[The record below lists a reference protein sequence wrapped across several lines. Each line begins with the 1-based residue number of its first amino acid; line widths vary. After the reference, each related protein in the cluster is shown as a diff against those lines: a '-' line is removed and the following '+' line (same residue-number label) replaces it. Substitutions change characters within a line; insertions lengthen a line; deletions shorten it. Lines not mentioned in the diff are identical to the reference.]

1 MFLIMKVEIDL
12 PDRLY
17 EEIRELCEYNNLT
30 IDRYII
36 DCISDAYYTLKY
48 GDLNLKINKDKE
60 DFKNSEKKEVKSD
73 VEKKKVGRP
82 RKKVEEVVQT
92 DKKENLIIEETV
104 LNNTKETVLNN
115 TKETVLNNTKETV
128 LKKEDTVNV
137 VDEQLQ
143 NKIKRTKRVLKVK

>member
-60 DFKNSEKKEVKSD
+60 DSKNSEKKEVKPD

-104 LNNTKETVLNN
+104 LNNTQD
-115 TKETVLNNTKETV
+115 TV
-128 LKKEDTVNV
+128 LKQEDTVNV

>member
-104 LNNTKETVLNN
+104 LNNTKETVL
-115 TKETVLNNTKETV
+115 
-128 LKKEDTVNV
+128 KKEDTVNV

>member
-36 DCISDAYYTLKY
+36 DCVSDAYYTLKY

-104 LNNTKETVLNN
+104 LNNTKETVL
-115 TKETVLNNTKETV
+115 
-128 LKKEDTVNV
+128 KKEDTMNV

>member
-1 MFLIMKVEIDL
+1 MKVEIDL

-60 DFKNSEKKEVKSD
+60 DFKNREKKEVKSD

-104 LNNTKETVLNN
+104 LNNTKD
-115 TKETVLNNTKETV
+115 TV

>member
-1 MFLIMKVEIDL
+1 M
-12 PDRLY
+12 
-17 EEIRELCEYNNLT
+17 CEHNNQT
-30 IDRYII
+30 IDRYIV
-36 DCISDAYYTLKY
+36 DCISDTYYTLKY

-60 DFKNSEKKEVKSD
+60 DFKTDKKIEEKKETKSD

-104 LNNTKETVLNN
+104 LNNTTDTVLS
-115 TKETVLNNTKETV
+115 
-128 LKKEDTVNV
+128 KEDTVNI

>member
-1 MFLIMKVEIDL
+1 MVKTNICITFVNENLMFLIMKVEIDL

-60 DFKNSEKKEVKSD
+60 DSKNSEKKEVKPD

-104 LNNTKETVLNN
+104 LNNTQD
-115 TKETVLNNTKETV
+115 TV

>member
-1 MFLIMKVEIDL
+1 MKIEVNL

-17 EEIRELCEYNNLT
+17 EEIRELCEYNNQT
-30 IDRYII
+30 IDRYIV
-36 DCISDAYYTLKY
+36 DCISDTYYTLKY
-48 GDLNLKINKDKE
+48 GDLNLKISKDKE
-60 DFKNSEKKEVKSD
+60 DLKTDEKIVEKTEKKPD

-92 DKKENLIIEETV
+92 DKKENVIIE
-104 LNNTKETVLNN
+104 
-115 TKETVLNNTKETV
+115 ETVLNNTKETV

>member
-1 MFLIMKVEIDL
+1 MKVEIDL

-104 LNNTKETVLNN
+104 LNNTKD
-115 TKETVLNNTKETV
+115 TV

>member
-1 MFLIMKVEIDL
+1 MKVEIDL

-17 EEIRELCEYNNLT
+17 EEIRELCEYNNQT
-30 IDRYII
+30 IDRYIV
-36 DCISDAYYTLKY
+36 DCISDTYYTLKY

-82 RKKVEEVVQT
+82 RKKVEEAVKT
-92 DKKENLIIEETV
+92 EIIEKPMIEETV
-104 LNNTKETVLNN
+104 LNNTKN
-115 TKETVLNNTKETV
+115 TV
-128 LKKEDTVNV
+128 LKKEETLNII
-137 VDEQLQ
+137 DEQLQ

>member
-1 MFLIMKVEIDL
+1 MLLIMKVEIDL

-82 RKKVEEVVQT
+82 RKKVEEVVQI
-92 DKKENLIIEETV
+92 DKKENVIIEKTV
-104 LNNTKETVLNN
+104 LNNTTDTVLN
-115 TKETVLNNTKETV
+115 
-128 LKKEDTVNV
+128 KEDTVNI

>member
-1 MFLIMKVEIDL
+1 MKVEIDL

-92 DKKENLIIEETV
+92 DKKENVIIEETV
-104 LNNTKETVLNN
+104 LNNTTDTVLS
-115 TKETVLNNTKETV
+115 
-128 LKKEDTVNV
+128 KEDTVNI

>member
-1 MFLIMKVEIDL
+1 MKVEIDL

-36 DCISDAYYTLKY
+36 DCVSDAYYTLKY

-92 DKKENLIIEETV
+92 DKKENLIIEATV
-104 LNNTKETVLNN
+104 LNNTTDTVLS
-115 TKETVLNNTKETV
+115 
-128 LKKEDTVNV
+128 KEDTVNI